1 MLLARNG
8 KSSALDKF
16 GILRL
21 FYLIYILEFER
32 MRTRVGALKRK
43 VNTTWCSWRFLR
55 SCFPAPASL
64 ALPSCPAETTTPW
77 RNDQVSEVF
86 VCTFPL
92 PSGASPFLHPPVTPS
107 IPTQTPYS
115 LPIGGSS
122 SSHLLESSINLG
134 SYPDTSKV
142 TFSVLHSRG
151 WARQGDK
158 QM

>member
-16 GILRL
+16 GLFETILSNL
-21 FYLIYILEFER
+21 HSEVWKNEDK
-32 MRTRVGALKRK
+32 GGGPQKESKRNI
-43 VNTTWCSWRFLR
+43 VQLLLR
-55 SCFPAPASL
+55 PCFPAPPSL

-92 PSGASPFLHPPVTPS
+92 PSGASHFLHPPLTPS

-115 LPIGGSS
+115 LPKGGSS

-142 TFSVLHSRG
+142 TFSVPHSRG